1 MFANVEESHIAKLLD
16 EKDSVSTK
24 RTINRSVS
32 LFRTFLIAKRGS
44 GDFEGLSKQELNE
57 NLRLFYVSIRTKSG
71 TNLKV
76 SSLNSIKYG
85 LSKYLKDNCKI
96 DIHGSE
102 FHESKVVFKAAITD
116 MKKKGF
122 GSVDHKQAISTED
135 LNKLFNSETIV
146 FNVNTPCGLQSK
158 VWFDLMFYLCRRGRE
173 NLRKMTKETFGIE
186 TDAIGREYVFQA
198 IDEADKNHGTAP
210 LPNGYSPFAHNELC
224 EVEVYG
230 CQNSGYYGEDC
241 SLQCPPN
248 CQEGYCSIVDG
259 TCLGCRVGYRGP
271 NCDDQCSNK
280 TFGLEC
286 QQICGNCKNS
296 EPCHHVNG
304 SCSKGCA
311 NGSYGA
317 RCEIACPDG
326 RYGYNCQEKCSAT
339 CGVPY
344 RCDRMTGQCEGGC
357 QIGWKG
363 QTCDTQCSEGK
374 FGLDCNLPCGH
385 CLNNVDCHYIDG
397 TCLNGCD
404 SGYQGRFCKEVCN
417 NNTYGPRC
425 SFTCGNCL
433 YLYGEQCHHVTG
445 QCPRECNRGF
455 QGDRCDQATDSISA
469 ESTSNNQLLTILY
482 VCITL
487 LILSGF
493 LNVILVI
500 KQLRNSACKEQKS
513 QENLETHADGTCK
526 SSEQV
531 KPSNIYINEC
541 DENCAEYQELENIS
555 QTQYNQLQ

>member
-1 MFANVEESHIAKLLD
+1 MKAMDLILSCLLLSAVIGLGEMYDNIA
-16 EKDSVSTK
+16 
-24 RTINRSVS
+24 
-32 LFRTFLIAKRGS
+32 
-44 GDFEGLSKQELNE
+44 
-57 NLRLFYVSIRTKSG
+57 
-71 TNLKV
+71 
-76 SSLNSIKYG
+76 
-85 LSKYLKDNCKI
+85 
-96 DIHGSE
+96 
-102 FHESKVVFKAAITD
+102 
-116 MKKKGF
+116 
-122 GSVDHKQAISTED
+122 
-135 LNKLFNSETIV
+135 LNKPAWQRYPYSSTYWGADLAVDGRKSDLSAVGGQCTITNIDKSTALWRV
-146 FNVNTPCGLQSK
+146 DLGGVYSIHHIFIQYRTDNFQWDQNNDYTRRFLGFSVYISNTTQEED
-158 VWFDLMFYLCRRGRE
+158 WQLCFKDRSYTRSTIPNPTNITCVKHGRYIIYY
-173 NLRKMTKETFGIE
+173 NNR
-186 TDAIGREYVFQA
+186 
-198 IDEADKNHGTAP
+198 TAP